1 MPYVRHIRRLQVKAE
16 SLCFLFS
23 FSFQQDGYVFLWP
36 YNANLLV
43 IRHFRIDPAAT
54 YVFFL
59 DHVSK

>member
-1 MPYVRHIRRLQVKAE
+1 MSGIYVDCRSRQNH
-16 SLCFLFS
+16 CFLFS

-54 YVFFL
+54 FVFFL